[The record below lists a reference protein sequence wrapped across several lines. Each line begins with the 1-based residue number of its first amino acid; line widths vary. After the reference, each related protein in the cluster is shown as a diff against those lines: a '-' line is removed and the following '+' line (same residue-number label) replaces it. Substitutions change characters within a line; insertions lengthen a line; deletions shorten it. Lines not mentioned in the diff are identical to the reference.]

1 MSNRRGIHPLGA
13 VRQKAK
19 KYICGVCGEKAR
31 MTKAHVPPQC
41 AGNSMLVPEY
51 KLMSDGD
58 VVSIGRQRLGGIHF
72 LGHCRPCN
80 SRIGERYD
88 KSYGE
93 FADILRPSWVKDW
106 RIACPPKIEVPDG
119 AFNPGK
125 VIRSILLGM
134 CALTPFMQQY
144 HSDFVKKLMSGESVA
159 LPGDLKLYLALARGM
174 SARVNGTVAG
184 FYIGGPKQKRGVD
197 GLPRGINA
205 VASVY
210 FPPLAWE
217 LVHDGTS
224 IVGEDGWVD
233 VSEWSER
240 APCETHQVSEFFT
253 ELPVVAHPQHTPGD
267 HEYWIELFANDLA
280 PFSECM
286 NILNQN
292 PDPLTR
298 RAFEEKAT
306 ISVEELEQLKRR
318 RGY

>member
-1 MSNRRGIHPLGA
+1 
-13 VRQKAK
+13 
-19 KYICGVCGEKAR
+19 